1 MSSSLKMPC
10 SQKGLSTSLRTPLSL
25 STAKMW
31 QFEIVVCPHNVAYNE
46 YINKKKISIKKKP
59 KREKKM

>member
-1 MSSSLKMPC
+1 MPC

-46 YINKKKISIKKKP
+46 YINKKKILLKKNQKGKKKC
-59 KREKKM
+59 KY